1 MANRHGLV
9 IETQNKLIITPQMY
23 QAFEVLQLPLPELIA
38 YVNNELSE
46 NPLLDIDEDYREDPV
61 LEEKEETR
69 LDQAVNEMISLEKE
83 SWNSTG
89 QAESEFFQYDYPWLD
104 NASLQ
109 EYLMEQLR
117 FIKHG
122 SKLSDRMFYL
132 AGYLIGNLDSNG
144 YLATRLEELAGD
156 LEVSV
161 DVLQKALH
169 IVQQL
174 DPPGIGARNLK
185 ECLALQL
192 PLIPDYPPNMEKILD
207 HLDDLAAGHIKKT
220 ATALKVSVRE
230 VRKMAELLKLLD
242 PKPGNR
248 FSRPN
253 IPKFI
258 IPDVIIKRIN
268 DEYTV
273 LVNER
278 DLPRVR
284 INETYKKVLL
294 DNDDE
299 LLKKYVKEKVN
310 SAFNLLKSIENRRS
324 TIYQVV
330 DCVIKR
336 QKDFLEQGVK
346 ALKPLTMKE
355 IAEELQIHESTVSRV
370 AANKYVQTPRGIC
383 TIKCFFAGSVGREQD
398 ITARQIKE
406 KLKKAI
412 AEEDPGK
419 PYSDMEVTKILR
431 NQGIVVSRRTIAKYR
446 DELGIPSTTL
456 RRK

>member
-1 MANRHGLV
+1 MTNRHGL
-9 IETQNKLIITPQMY
+9 IMETHNKLIITPQMY

-46 NPLLDIDEDYREDPV
+46 NPLLEIDEEYREDSS

-69 LDQAVNEMISLEKE
+69 LDQAVKEMVSEEKE
-83 SWNSTG
+83 NWNSPG
-89 QAESEFFQYDYPWLD
+89 QAQSEFFQIDYPWLD

-132 AGYLIGNLDSNG
+132 AGYIIGNLDSNG
-144 YLATRLEELAGD
+144 YLSTRLEELAED
-156 LEVSV
+156 LEADADDLS
-161 DVLQKALH
+161 KALQ

-185 ECLALQL
+185 ECLSLQL
-192 PLIPDYPPNMEKILD
+192 PLIPDYPPQMEKLID

-220 ATALKVSVRE
+220 AAALKISVRE
-230 VRKMAELLKLLD
+230 VRKMADLLKLLD
-242 PKPGNR
+242 PKPGNCY
-248 FSRPN
+248 SRPN
-253 IPKFI
+253 IPKYI

-278 DLPRVR
+278 DLPRVC

-294 DNDDE
+294 NHDDDY
-299 LLKKYVKEKVN
+299 LKKYVKEKVS
-310 SAFNLLKSIENRRS
+310 SAFNLLKCIEQRRT

-330 DCVIKR
+330 DSVVKR
-336 QKDFLEQGVK
+336 QKDFLEHGVK

-355 IAEELQIHESTVSRV
+355 IAKELQIHESTVSRV
-370 AANKYVQTPRGIC
+370 ASNKYVQTPRGVC

-406 KLKKAI
+406 KLKKTI
-412 AEEDPGK
+412 AAENLDK
-419 PYSDMEVTKILR
+419 PYSDMDITKIFR
-431 NQGIVVSRRTIAKYR
+431 NQGISVSRRTIAKYR